1 MATHLQVKGAALAE
15 VTKLSGLTAFN
26 VRALRETLRLQI
38 ESDDLKLGKT
48 IAVFNMDATAAY
60 ELISNTIARTPGRS
74 HPKASL
80 YAVQRKLAAQ
90 LPKIGL
96 EQQVEAEEEAYQE
109 EQTTGFVEPE
119 DTRGR
124 EIDQAALFLCDMTY
138 PNMFEARGVAGGT
151 RSDTLDYCKVCGEQV
166 PRGRQEAH
174 HAGHKRDRSTMN
186 TERIRA
192 RKESTDMAKA
202 KTPTPQEQ
210 GVPAVY
216 LNEDGSKFKPGS
228 DASLKRDLIAAIDGL
243 DNPKAL
249 HTFDEQT
256 AAKILAA
263 RGWNDWLIKSRKNR
277 ESKAARE
284 KAKSEAKA
292 AKTKAQVAA
301 KKTAAKAEA
310 PATSSDTTEVKPDP
324 KPERKARTGGR
335 RKVGA

>member
-1 MATHLQVKGAALAE
+1 MAE
-15 VTKLSGLTAFN
+15 VTKLSGLTALN
-26 VRALRETLRLQI
+26 VRALRETLRIQV
-38 ESDDLKLGKT
+38 ESGDVKLGKT
-48 IAVFNMDATAAY
+48 IAVFEMNAPAAHA
-60 ELISNTIARTPGRS
+60 LVSDVITRTPGQA

-80 YAVQRKLAAQ
+80 YAVQRKLAMQ
-90 LPKIGL
+90 MPKIGL
-96 EQQVEAEEEAYQE
+96 EQQVEAGEEAYLAQQE
-109 EQTTGFVEPE
+109 TGFIEPE
-119 DTRGR
+119 DTSGKQ
-124 EIDQAALFLCDMTY
+124 IDEAALFLCDMTY
-138 PNMFEARGVAGGT
+138 PNMFEARGIAGGT
-151 RSDTLDYCKVCGEQV
+151 WSDTLDFCKVCGEQV
-166 PRGRQEAH
+166 PRSRQEAH

-210 GVPAVY
+210 GVPTVY
-216 LNEDGSKFKPGS
+216 LNEDGTKFKPGA

-301 KKTAAKAEA
+301 KKAAKTEA
-310 PATSSDTTEVKPDP
+310 PATSDTTEVTPDP